1 MQNCITMS
9 IRTTVFKLF
18 FQHIIQ
24 FLIFKWLLYLMLLFC
39 FFYFLNNRYLLR
51 LTLAQETTRL
61 KLGKLYQ
68 IIFFRFP
75 FWLQQFSSDF
85 LDSFLVFGFIYRI
98 FRTKNT
104 IVRLTNHFKRRFWH
118 PSHQRVTDWTI
129 TKSLFTII
137 NPHLNSLY
145 SR

>member
-1 MQNCITMS
+1 MS

-85 LDSFLVFGFIYRI
+85 LDSFLVFGFLYSI
-98 FRTKNT
+98 FRTNYT

-118 PSHQRVTDWTI
+118 PSHQWVTDWTI